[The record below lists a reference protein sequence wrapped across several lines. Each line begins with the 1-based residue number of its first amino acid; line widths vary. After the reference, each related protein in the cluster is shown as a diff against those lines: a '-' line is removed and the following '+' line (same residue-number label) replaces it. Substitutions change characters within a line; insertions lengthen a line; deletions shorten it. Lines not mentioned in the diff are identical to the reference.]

1 MKCKECGAELEEG
14 VTICPACGKE
24 SLPQSEEARAQQPEQ
39 QTVQTEQPE
48 QETTAAQPEEET
60 ADVQPEQE
68 AAVAQPEQKQ
78 PQQEG
83 KLSGGKIA
91 LLVILAVAA
100 IAVVAAL
107 IVGGFSGSGDN
118 GETTAPTTQTTPQ
131 ETTAP
136 TIPEDGNPDDVTCK
150 GTYTA
155 EGEELTKQMDQVVA
169 TLDGEELTNGQLQV
183 YYWMQFYDFMQ
194 TYGQYATMFG
204 LDVNTPMDMQKSMDQ
219 ELTWQQFF
227 LREALN
233 SWRNYRSLTLKA
245 EEEGFAMDAELAKH
259 LQELPQDLEATAEKA
274 GFESVEAMIQSDMGA
289 GATFADYETYMNDY
303 YKGFSFYGHNVDK
316 IQVTDEDVEAFFEE
330 HAQEYGEK
338 GLEKDDSKTVDVRHI
353 LVKPEGGTTDDSGK
367 TTYSD
372 EEWAACEKKA
382 QEILDEYLAGDQTE
396 ERFAELATKHSE
408 DPGSASKGG
417 LYTDVYEGQMVA
429 PFEEW
434 SFDDSRKAGD
444 YGLVKTDY
452 GYHVMYYVDSRLVWY
467 TTAKKDLLVEKG
479 NEFLQSV
486 VDEYPFE
493 VDYSAIALGLAKLTK
508 E

>member
-1 MKCKECGAELEEG
+1 MKCNECGAELEEG

-24 SLPQSEEARAQQPEQ
+24 NIPQTEEVPAQQPEQ
-39 QTVQTEQPE
+39 QTEETE
-48 QETTAAQPEEET
+48 QET
-60 ADVQPEQE
+60 
-68 AAVAQPEQKQ
+68 AVAQPEQTDDVLPEQEAASEQPEQKQ
-78 PQQEG
+78 

-107 IVGGFSGSGDN
+107 IVGGFSGGKDN
-118 GETTAPTTQTTPQ
+118 AETTAPTTQTTPQ

-169 TLDGEELTNGQLQV
+169 TLEGEELTNGELQV
-183 YYWMQFYDFMQ
+183 FYWMQFYDFMQ
-194 TYGQYATMFG
+194 TYGQYAPMFG
-204 LDVNTPMDMQKSMDQ
+204 LDMNTPMDMQKSMDQ

-233 SWRNYRSLTLKA
+233 SWRNYKALSLKA
-245 EEEGFAMDAELAKH
+245 EEEGFAMDAELTKR
-259 LQELPQDLEATAEKA
+259 LQQLPQDLEATAQKA
-274 GFESVEAMIQSDMGA
+274 GFESVEAMIQSDMGP
-289 GATFADYETYMNDY
+289 GATFSDYETYMNDY

-316 IQVTDEDVEAFFEE
+316 IQVTDEDVAAFFEE
-330 HAQEYGEK
+330 HAQEYNEK
-338 GLEKDDSKTVDVRHI
+338 GLKKDETKTVDVRHI

-396 ERFAELATKHSE
+396 ERFAELATKYSE

-434 SFDDSRKAGD
+434 SFDDARKAGD

-486 VDEYPFE
+486 VDDYAYE
-493 VDYSAIALGLAKLTK
+493 VDYSAIALGLANLTK